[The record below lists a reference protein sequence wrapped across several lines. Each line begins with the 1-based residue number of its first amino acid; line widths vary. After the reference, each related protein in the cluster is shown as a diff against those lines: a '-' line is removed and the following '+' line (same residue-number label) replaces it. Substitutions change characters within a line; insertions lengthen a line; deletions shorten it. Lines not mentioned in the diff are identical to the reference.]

1 MSKRYIGG
9 LISAFNSLKVANAP
23 TIGAVT
29 GAVNAKACVN
39 FTAPSCVG
47 GGAITSYTAVS
58 NPEFKTGTGTTSPV
72 QVTCLTN
79 GTAYTFTVSA
89 NNAYGPSAFS
99 AASSSATP
107 VIAGT
112 VGIFALGSAPSPST
126 TRDKYTFSGCVVSS
140 GAAASAASYYG
151 SAASNGTCGVNV

>member
-9 LISAFNSLKVANAP
+9 LISAFNNLKVANAP
-23 TIGAVT
+23 TIGSAT
-29 GAVNAKACVN
+29 AGNQKACVA

-58 NPEFKTGTGTTSPV
+58 NPGFKTGTGSSSPIAV
-72 QVTCLTN
+72 SCLTS

-99 AASSSATP
+99 AASGSVTP
-107 VIAGT
+107 FTAGT
-112 VGIFALGSAPSPST
+112 TGIFALGYTTGKSAV
-126 TRDKYTFSGCVVSS
+126 RDKYTFSGCVVSS
-140 GAAASAASYYG
+140 GTAASVA
-151 SAASNGTCGVNV
+151 